1 MTAVIAL
8 SLLLKLSLPSTSMVF
23 ASPEWVA
30 AVSLTASA
38 TAVMLM
44 LMLCAV
50 LQWLVWPLLKPLC
63 RSCVLPAALTPV
75 SAELVLSET
84 RTVRPPGTAPL

>member
-1 MTAVIAL
+1 
-8 SLLLKLSLPSTSMVF
+8 
-23 ASPEWVA
+23 
-30 AVSLTASA
+30 
-38 TAVMLM
+38 MLM

-50 LQWLVWPLLKPLC
+50 LQWLVWPLLKALC